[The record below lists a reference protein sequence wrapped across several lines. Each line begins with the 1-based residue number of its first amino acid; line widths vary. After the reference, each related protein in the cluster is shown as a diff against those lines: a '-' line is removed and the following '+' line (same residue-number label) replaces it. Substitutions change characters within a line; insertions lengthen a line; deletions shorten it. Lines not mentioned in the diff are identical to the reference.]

1 MTRSNLSRR
10 RFLQGAGAA
19 TLAAVAS
26 PAFDLG
32 RVAADNVDIEL
43 LTFIGTEA
51 LERESKWFA
60 DYGAQHGMNVTE
72 TAVSGSGFV
81 LYVDK
86 LKTSLVGG
94 KPPDA
99 ARMWTGYLASPYVSY
114 MTPLD
119 DYYAEYGW
127 DNLLVPAAVEKTIID
142 GKKYGL
148 PISFNGMPFWYR
160 KDAFEKAGITEPPT
174 TYAAL
179 EDAAERLKQAG
190 YVPLAEG
197 GKFGWDIM
205 RVWEYLLEMHAGA
218 QLHDDLIYMRTS
230 WENQAVVDAFAT
242 WKKWVDNLW
251 VNEGFLGMAPDDA
264 DAMLTA
270 GTAAMLLT
278 GPWEENNIRAANLP
292 ADGFGLFVG
301 PTDQPSVRFSS
312 FAEQWQIP
320 NAGKNQDKVAELL
333 NAYIQPDT
341 QKALLAS
348 SPATVGALDTTN
360 APLGGQVFDLL
371 NSHETFLVLDQAMPQ
386 EITNAFFAE
395 QASVSSGST
404 SPEDAAKAMQK
415 AIDDYKATA

>member
-1 MTRSNLSRR
+1 MSHAALSRR
-10 RFLQGAGAA
+10 RLLQTAGAA
-19 TLAAVAS
+19 SLAAAAG
-26 PAFDLG
+26 PALG
-32 RVAADNVDIEL
+32 RGALAQNVDLEFF
-43 LTFIGTEA
+43 TFTGQDFLA
-51 LERESKWFA
+51 REQKWFT
-60 DYGAQHGMNVTE
+60 DFGPTVGANIAVTS
-72 TAVSGSGFV
+72 VSGSGFV

-119 DYYAEYGW
+119 DYYAQYGW
-127 DNLLVPAAVEKTIID
+127 DKILIPAAVEKCVID
-142 GKKYGL
+142 GKKYGV
-148 PISFNGMPFWYR
+148 PVSFNGMPFWYR
-160 KDAFEKAGITEPPT
+160 KDAFEKAGIEEPPT
-174 TYAAL
+174 SYAAL
-179 EDAAERLKQAG
+179 EEAADKLKAAG

-205 RVWEYLLEMHAGA
+205 RVWEYFLEMHAGA

-242 WKKWVDNLW
+242 WKKWVDNKW

-264 DAMLTA
+264 DTMLVD
-270 GTAAMLLT
+270 GTGAMLLT

-292 ADGFGLFVG
+292 ADQFGLFVG

-312 FAEQWQIP
+312 FAEQWMIP
-320 NAGKNQDKVAELL
+320 KDGKNRDKVAEVI
-333 NAYIQPDT
+333 NAYIQVDT

-386 EITNAFFAE
+386 EITNAFFAQ
-395 QASVSSGST
+395 QASVSTGST
-404 SPEDAAKAMQK
+404 SPEDAAKAMQQ
-415 AIDDYKATA
+415 AIEDYQATA